1 MKKGE
6 IYMIISPNNKR
17 YIGQTIFTCEKRW
30 KRHIISANNNSNCI
44 LHKAIRKYGA
54 NNFIVKPIFIC
65 NLNELNYYEVKFIR
79 KYNTFSPNG
88 YNMTT
93 GGQLNQFTDDVRKR
107 ISESLKG
114 NKNYFY
120 GKHWSNE
127 QKLKLLNTLNLLNRT
142 SINKNL
148 PMYLHY
154 YKRFNT
160 CKKGN
165 SIKEGY
171 VVQNHPILK
180 SKTFCSMKLSMEQK
194 LELAKNYLTNL

>member
-1 MKKGE
+1 M
-6 IYMIISPNNKR
+6 
-17 YIGQTIFTCEKRW
+17 EK
-30 KRHIISANNNSNCI
+30 HIISANNNSNCI
-44 LHKAIRKYGA
+44 LHKAIRKYGEK
-54 NNFIVKPIFIC
+54 NFIVKPVLIC

-79 KYNTFSPNG
+79 KYNTFGTNG

-93 GGQLNQFTDDVRKR
+93 GGQLNYFTDDVRKR

-114 NKNYFY
+114 NKHHFY

-127 QKLKLLNTLNLLNRT
+127 SKLKLLNTLKSLNRT

-154 YKRFNT
+154 YKRFNN

-171 VVQNHPILK
+171 VVQNHPTLK

-194 LELAKNYLTNL
+194 LELATKYLTNL